1 NIEFLIVR
9 RRPVKIL
16 HSLFYICFQVAMAT
30 GQVLFQRFYY
40 SKSFVRCPVEITAMA
55 CITLAWKMEVGQMEI
70 RNVIN
75 VFNHMKQF
83 RNGEVFDPV
92 ILDKNYVA
100 LKNQVIRAETRLLKE
115 LGFCCHVK
123 LPHKISIMY
132 LRFLLADDNKKL
144 VQSTWNF
151 MNDSLRT
158 DVCVRYSPET
168 IACSCI
174 WLAGRQLKIPLPE
187 NPPWYHVFGVNL
199 SDIEKIAASIMKLYT
214 RKKTKLKVLE
224 TKVEE
229 VRLKLQEARLRKKAV
244 SAVVSSE
251 EATSFS
257 SASGSSSPSNN
268 SSLSKSSSPQ
278 RAVLSQRALL
288 PPRAFLPQRTVLP
301 QRAIH
306 RQKAV
311 LHQSAMPR
319 HQDEEN
325 GHALKDGSRMGVVE
339 ASPDLQVDVLV
350 KRLNDLTKDLSQG
363 LGRGLTLGSDITRKN
378 TPGLHPEQLLQGH
391 VILETEK
398 GDLFHDPDYVQEV
411 LTQSVTTNAGKNVA
425 NKMFATTNWRHTINI
440 SM

>member
-1 NIEFLIVR
+1 
-9 RRPVKIL
+9 
-16 HSLFYICFQVAMAT
+16 MAT

-70 RNVIN
+70 RHVIN

-92 ILDKNYVA
+92 ILDRNYVA

-214 RKKTKLKVLE
+214 RKK
-224 TKVEE
+224 
-229 VRLKLQEARLRKKAV
+229 
-244 SAVVSSE
+244 
-251 EATSFS
+251 
-257 SASGSSSPSNN
+257 
-268 SSLSKSSSPQ
+268 
-278 RAVLSQRALL
+278 RAA
-288 PPRAFLPQRTVLP
+288 LP

-363 LGRGLTLGSDITRKN
+363 LGRGLTLGNDITRKN
-378 TPGLHPEQLLQGH
+378 TPGLHP
-391 VILETEK
+391 
-398 GDLFHDPDYVQEV
+398 
-411 LTQSVTTNAGKNVA
+411 
-425 NKMFATTNWRHTINI
+425 
-440 SM
+440 